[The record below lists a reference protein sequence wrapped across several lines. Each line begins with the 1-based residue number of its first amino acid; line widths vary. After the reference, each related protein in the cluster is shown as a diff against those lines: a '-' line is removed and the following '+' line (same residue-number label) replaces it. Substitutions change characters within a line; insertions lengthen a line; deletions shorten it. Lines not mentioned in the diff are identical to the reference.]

1 MLRSHLA
8 TFVRSVHKSIKSK
21 VDYSRFPAA
30 PVAGK
35 DFEEKLVKGSGPGGQ
50 AVNKTA
56 NAVQLRHLETGITVK
71 CHETRSVERNRKLAV
86 EKLRHALDLKL
97 NGDFAVQR
105 QIARLQKELEEFK
118 KEDRAKKREAKRL
131 AKLGIDPA
139 SDAEKTISENSS
151 EEPSEPKDVK

>member
-1 MLRSHLA
+1 MLRYSLA
-8 TFVRSVHKSIKSK
+8 TFARSLHKSIKSK

-50 AVNKTA
+50 AVNKTS
-56 NAVQLRHLETGITVK
+56 NAVQLRHFETGISVK

-86 EKLRHALDLKL
+86 DKLRHALDLKL

-118 KEDRAKKREAKRL
+118 RGQKAIHSEIRENGR
-131 AKLGIDPA
+131 
-139 SDAEKTISENSS
+139 TRWW
-151 EEPSEPKDVK
+151 